1 MEQFTNTEEL
11 LRRIRENVP
20 EILGGESNP
29 DMEDEVEQIMC
40 VVESAPRVAP
50 EGVRPVA
57 HIAWRKRPKQFVVYD
72 PVPTNE
78 CLYTAGFA
86 TRRIH
91 SAVLFQ
97 LRSPF
102 GRLRREF
109 LSSVRFDYRRKTQNM
124 KKECSTCAWHDGY
137 TWVCFNGN
145 SEYRAD
151 FTDPENTCPA
161 WEERKE
167 QNEKT

>member
-1 MEQFTNTEEL
+1 MEQFTNTEEP

-40 VVESAPRVAP
+40 VVENAPRVAP

-78 CLYTAGFA
+78 CLYDGKPVYTQRVLKLEEYTVPFCSNCDHRLDDCAGSFC
-86 TRRIH
+86 
-91 SAVLFQ
+91 
-97 LRSPF
+97 P
-102 GRLRREF
+102 
-109 LSSVRFDYRRKTQNM
+109 
-124 KKECSTCAWHDGY
+124 
-137 TWVCFNGN
+137 VCG
-145 SEYRAD
+145 SII
-151 FTDPENTCPA
+151 
-161 WEERKE
+161 EERRR
-167 QNEKT
+167 T

>member
-78 CLYTAGFA
+78 CLYDGKPVYTQ
-86 TRRIH
+86 R
-91 SAVLFQ
+91 VLK
-97 LRSPF
+97 LEEYTVPF
-102 GRLRREF
+102 C
-109 LSSVRFDYRRKTQNM
+109 SNM
-124 KKECSTCAWHDGY
+124 KKECCTCAWHDGY

>member
-57 HIAWRKRPKQFVVYD
+57 HIAWRKRPKQFAVYD
-72 PVPTNE
+72 PVQTSVCTME
-78 CLYTAGFA
+78 SRF
-86 TRRIH
+86 IH
-91 SAVLFQ
+91 SGF
-97 LRSPF
+97 
-102 GRLRREF
+102 
-109 LSSVRFDYRRKTQNM
+109 
-124 KKECSTCAWHDGY
+124 
-137 TWVCFNGN
+137 
-145 SEYRAD
+145 
-151 FTDPENTCPA
+151 
-161 WEERKE
+161 
-167 QNEKT
+167 

>member
-57 HIAWRKRPKQFVVYD
+57 HIAWRKRPKQFVVMILFRQTS
-72 PVPTNE
+72 VCTME
-78 CLYTAGFA
+78 SRF
-86 TRRIH
+86 IH
-91 SAVLFQ
+91 SGF
-97 LRSPF
+97 
-102 GRLRREF
+102 
-109 LSSVRFDYRRKTQNM
+109 
-124 KKECSTCAWHDGY
+124 
-137 TWVCFNGN
+137 
-145 SEYRAD
+145 
-151 FTDPENTCPA
+151 
-161 WEERKE
+161 
-167 QNEKT
+167 

>member
-11 LRRIRENVP
+11 LRRMRENVP

-78 CLYTAGFA
+78 CLYDGKPVYTQ
-86 TRRIH
+86 R
-91 SAVLFQ
+91 VLK
-97 LRSPF
+97 L
-102 GRLRREF
+102 E
-109 LSSVRFDYRRKTQNM
+109 
-124 KKECSTCAWHDGY
+124 
-137 TWVCFNGN
+137 
-145 SEYRAD
+145 
-151 FTDPENTCPA
+151 ENTQCRFVLTAITVWTIAPGVFA
-161 WEERKE
+161 QCAVRL
-167 QNEKT
+167 

>member
-40 VVESAPRVAP
+40 VVENAPRAAP

-78 CLYTAGFA
+78 CLYDCAGSF
-86 TRRIH
+86 
-91 SAVLFQ
+91 
-97 LRSPF
+97 
-102 GRLRREF
+102 
-109 LSSVRFDYRRKTQNM
+109 
-124 KKECSTCAWHDGY
+124 
-137 TWVCFNGN
+137 
-145 SEYRAD
+145 
-151 FTDPENTCPA
+151 CPA
-161 WEERKE
+161 CGSIIEERRR
-167 QNEKT
+167 T